1 MLFLYFQLLT
11 TCRRRKMFQRN
22 LTCSAPG
29 SAEMDEERNLED
41 IIRSD
46 ILYSA
51 VHSGNFS
58 ASDVEIYNDFILI
71 S

>member
-1 MLFLYFQLLT
+1 MHRTEYRMLFLYFQLLT

-46 ILYSA
+46 VLYS
-51 VHSGNFS
+51 GLLDTFL
-58 ASDVEIYNDFILI
+58 EIINGRE
-71 S
+71 

>member
-1 MLFLYFQLLT
+1 
-11 TCRRRKMFQRN
+11 MFQRN

-46 ILYSA
+46 ILYI
-51 VHSGNFS
+51 GLLDTFL
-58 ASDVEIYNDFILI
+58 EIINRRE
-71 S
+71 

>member
-1 MLFLYFQLLT
+1 MTGRVQVVKKFQEI
-11 TCRRRKMFQRN
+11 
-22 LTCSAPG
+22 
-29 SAEMDEERNLED
+29 SAEE
-41 IIRSD
+41 
-46 ILYSA
+46 ILKIWVFQNTVNDPLVAYSA

>member
-1 MLFLYFQLLT
+1 MQRTEYRMLFLYFQLLT

-46 ILYSA
+46 VLYS
-51 VHSGNFS
+51 GLLDTFL
-58 ASDVEIYNDFILI
+58 EIINGRE
-71 S
+71 